1 MVRVRISPIIT
12 AQNELD
18 HWWLQ
23 HLDKYTHHYEGVYMF
38 IDNRHKLQYEVEYIE
53 QINHINAKYGLKPNQ
68 IVKSTFDNYEI
79 QIQPEEVPE
88 PEPEEVG
95 VSIDEIHPDT
105 PSEEM
110 KETEETETY
119 NNFRITELQ
128 NRIEDLHTQLHNCT
142 IELHALLGKD

>member
-79 QIQPEEVPE
+79 QIQPEEE

-110 KETEETETY
+110 KETETY